1 MRFFARGAPQDLTDR
16 EPAPTL
22 VSVPDL
28 QCRVCE
34 LETENAR
41 LRLMV
46 GELLVKNQR
55 LREDSKGLRGHQ
67 APPLKA
73 VEAAG

>member
-1 MRFFARGAPQDLTDR
+1 
-16 EPAPTL
+16 
-22 VSVPDL
+22 
-28 QCRVCE
+28 
-34 LETENAR
+34 
-41 LRLMV
+41 MV

-67 APPLKA
+67 APALEVRS